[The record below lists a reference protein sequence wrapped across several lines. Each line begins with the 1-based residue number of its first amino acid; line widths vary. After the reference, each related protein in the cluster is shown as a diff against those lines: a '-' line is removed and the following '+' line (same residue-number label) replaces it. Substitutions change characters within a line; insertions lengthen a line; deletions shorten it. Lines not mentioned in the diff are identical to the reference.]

1 MFQTSFQNDP
11 FSRAARQPAPLAQ
24 PRNSVTV
31 EEVGDGEEFTTRSSR
46 PLVEEPDEGTQ
57 YQPEAHARHS
67 HDRESQPR
75 RNHMQQPHFEQ
86 SYQES
91 PMYARPARTHD
102 QGQQLAA
109 AIPRIHQQSRSIG
122 SPMVSYSSSSS
133 FVSYGGP
140 GGMSFQRTQSART
153 GPGGVAEYSESYMDG
168 QRGEGTSHHSRFIG
182 DRGRTAQ
189 QSWSSNGRNGNQDIL
204 HNLDSQAADGF
215 EQEWAGRSSGR
226 LGSQPYGHRQ
236 ALRGRMH

>member
-1 MFQTSFQNDP
+1 MDDMFQTSFQNDP

-46 PLVEEPDEGTQ
+46 PLVEEPDEGT
-57 YQPEAHARHS
+57 H
-67 HDRESQPR
+67 
-75 RNHMQQPHFEQ
+75 
-86 SYQES
+86 
-91 PMYARPARTHD
+91 
-102 QGQQLAA
+102 
-109 AIPRIHQQSRSIG
+109 
-122 SPMVSYSSSSS
+122 SS